1 MKDNFKTWEEARN
14 ELYTPEEIS
23 ESDLRVALMG
33 ELVKARKELGLSQRE
48 LEKISGVKQPVI
60 ARIESG
66 VSSPKLDTVVKL
78 LAALGK
84 KLTIVPM

>member
-23 ESDLRVALMG
+23 ESDLRALMG

-84 KLTIVPM
+84 KLTIVPMR